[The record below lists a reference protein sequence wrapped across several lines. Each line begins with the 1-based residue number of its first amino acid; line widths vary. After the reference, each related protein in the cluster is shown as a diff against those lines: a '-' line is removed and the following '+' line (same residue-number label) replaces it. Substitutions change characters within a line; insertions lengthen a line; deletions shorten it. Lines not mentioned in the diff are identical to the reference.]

1 MIRRTAYS
9 SHVMGTVLLLCFA
22 GRPLTD
28 LTDCKAEEESLGI
41 GGAVVVDVGAGGD
54 YCYWLLDCRREKVGC
69 EVVLV
74 FLARALTSLALLLVL
89 ACER

>member
-1 MIRRTAYS
+1 MQF
-9 SHVMGTVLLLCFA
+9 L
-22 GRPLTD
+22 
-28 LTDCKAEEESLGI
+28 
-41 GGAVVVDVGAGGD
+41 VGVGVGGD
-54 YCYWLLDCRREKVGC
+54 YFYWLLDCRREKVRC

>member
-1 MIRRTAYS
+1 M
-9 SHVMGTVLLLCFA
+9 LLLC
-22 GRPLTD
+22 RS
-28 LTDCKAEEESLGI
+28 CKAEEEAWGLASGE
-41 GGAVVVDVGAGGD
+41 GAGLVDVSGD

>member
-1 MIRRTAYS
+1 MQF
-9 SHVMGTVLLLCFA
+9 L
-22 GRPLTD
+22 
-28 LTDCKAEEESLGI
+28 
-41 GGAVVVDVGAGGD
+41 VDVGVGGD
-54 YCYWLLDCRREKVGC
+54 YFYWLLDCRREKVRC

>member
-1 MIRRTAYS
+1 
-9 SHVMGTVLLLCFA
+9 MGTVLLLCFA

>member
-1 MIRRTAYS
+1 
-9 SHVMGTVLLLCFA
+9 MGTVLLLCFA
-22 GRPLTD
+22 GRPHTD

-41 GGAVVVDVGAGGD
+41 GGCSFLVDVGVVGD
-54 YCYWLLDCRREKVGC
+54 YFYWLLDYRREKVRC